1 MISIAIDGPAG
12 AGKSTLAKA
21 LASKLGYIY
30 IDTGAMYRTVA
41 LWYIRKGI
49 DTKDRDAMLP
59 RLNDF
64 VIDVRNIDG
73 VQHMFL
79 DGEDV
84 NGLIRTP
91 EVSMGAS
98 NVAVVPEVR
107 LKLVEIQRQ
116 LASRNDV
123 IMDGR
128 DIGTYVL
135 PNAQLKIFLS
145 ATPEAR
151 ARRRFL
157 ENTSKGIETPFEDVL
172 TDMIARDKQDTERAF
187 APLKAAEDAVM
198 LDNTTMTVEETI
210 VYITG
215 LLEKIG

>member
-41 LWYIRKGI
+41 LWYIRQGV

-64 VIDVRNIDG
+64 IIDVRNIDG

-98 NVAVVPEVR
+98 NVAVVPEIR

-116 LASRNDV
+116 LALRNDV

-157 ENTSKGIETPFEDVL
+157 ENTAKGIDTPFEEVL

>member
-157 ENTSKGIETPFEDVL
+157 ENTAKGIETPFEDVL

>member
-157 ENTSKGIETPFEDVL
+157 ENTAKGIETPFEEVL
-172 TDMIARDKQDTERAF
+172 ADMIARDKQDTERAF

>member
-41 LWYIRKGI
+41 LWYIRQGV

-98 NVAVVPEVR
+98 NVAVVPEIR

-116 LASRNDV
+116 LALRNDV

-157 ENTSKGIETPFEDVL
+157 ENTAKGIETPFEEVL

>member
-21 LASKLGYIY
+21 LAGKLGYIY

-41 LWYIRKGI
+41 LWYIRQGI
-49 DTKDRDAMLP
+49 DTKDREAMLP

-64 VIDVRNIDG
+64 LIDVRNIEG

-98 NVAVVPEVR
+98 NVAVVPEIR

-116 LASRNDV
+116 LASRNNV

-135 PNAQLKIFLS
+135 PKAQLKIFLS

-157 ENTSKGIETPFEDVL
+157 ENTAKGIETPFEEVL
-172 TDMIARDKQDTERAF
+172 ADMIARDKQDTERAF

-198 LDNTTMTVEETI
+198 LDNTAMTVEETI
-210 VYITG
+210 TYITG
-215 LLEKIG
+215 LLEKLG

>member
-157 ENTSKGIETPFEDVL
+157 ENTAKGIETPFEEVL

>member
-21 LASKLGYIY
+21 LARELGYIY

-41 LWYIRKGI
+41 LWFIRNGI
-49 DTKDRDAMLP
+49 DTTDRDSLP
-59 RLNDF
+59 RYLDRI
-64 VIDVRNIDG
+64 VIDVRSIDG
-73 VQHMFL
+73 QQHMFL
-79 DGEDV
+79 GDEDV

-98 NVAVVPEVR
+98 NVAVVPAVR
-107 LKLVEIQRQ
+107 LKLVDIQREI
-116 LASRNDV
+116 ASRNDV

-145 ATPEAR
+145 ASAEER
-151 ARRRFL
+151 AMRRYK
-157 ENTSKGIETPFEDVL
+157 ENLSKGIDTPYEDVL
-172 TDMIARDKQDTERAF
+172 SDMIARDKQDTEREF
-187 APLKAAEDAVM
+187 APLKAADDAVM
-198 LDNTTMTVEETI
+198 FDNTNVSIEDSVVLI
-210 VYITG
+210 RK
-215 LLEKIG
+215 LLESRT

>member
-128 DIGTYVL
+128 DIGTYVV

>member
-41 LWYIRKGI
+41 LWYIRQGV

-64 VIDVRNIDG
+64 IIDVRNIDG

-98 NVAVVPEVR
+98 NVAVVPEIR

-116 LASRNDV
+116 LALRNDV

-157 ENTSKGIETPFEDVL
+157 ENTAKGIETPFEEVL
-172 TDMIARDKQDTERAF
+172 TDMVARDKQDTERAF

>member
-21 LASKLGYIY
+21 LAHQLGYIY

-41 LWYIRKGI
+41 LWYIRHGI
-49 DTKDRDAMLP
+49 DTKDKEAMLP
-59 RLNDF
+59 HLDDI
-64 VIDVRNIDG
+64 VIDVKNVDG
-73 VQHMFL
+73 VQHMIM

-84 NGLIRTP
+84 NGYIRTP

-98 NVAVVPEVR
+98 NVAVVPEIR

-116 LASRNDV
+116 LASRNNV

-157 ENTSKGIETPFEDVL
+157 ENESKGIHTPFEDVL
-172 TDMIARDKQDTERAF
+172 TDMIARDKQDSERAF
-187 APLKAAEDAVM
+187 APLKAAEDAVK
-198 LDNTTMTVEETI
+198 LDNTTMSVEETI
-210 VYITG
+210 VLIKS
-215 LLEKIG
+215 LLERL